1 MTSVWKLFPGS
12 FPLQQSYPN
21 CIGSTKEK
29 YRRIEVINH
38 ALQNSFYDSALESC
52 CKMVDCRDV
61 LVASL
66 EITLA
71 L

>member
-1 MTSVWKLFPGS
+1 MLVFSYTLKSLSVLS
-12 FPLQQSYPN
+12 FA
-21 CIGSTKEK
+21 CAKESTKEK